1 LQAEDGKQR
10 EQNEPELS
18 RKKSQQNEKT
28 IQRESKKERPRG
40 RKTTK
45 KKQRNRNQRRGERL
59 ERDKMNKNSGEER
72 RIVQPGTI
80 ASHLHLQ
87 QKSHQVSFSSPAYIY
102 NYPVSVTVASTRE

>member
-1 LQAEDGKQR
+1 MNQSFPGRNHSKTKKPYR
-10 EQNEPELS
+10 ESQ
-18 RKKSQQNEKT
+18 RKKDPEDEKP
-28 IQRESKKERPRG
+28 Q
-40 RKTTK
+40 K
-45 KKQRNRNQRRGERL
+45 KKQRNRNQMRGERL
-59 ERDKMNKNSGEER
+59 ERDKMNKNRGEER